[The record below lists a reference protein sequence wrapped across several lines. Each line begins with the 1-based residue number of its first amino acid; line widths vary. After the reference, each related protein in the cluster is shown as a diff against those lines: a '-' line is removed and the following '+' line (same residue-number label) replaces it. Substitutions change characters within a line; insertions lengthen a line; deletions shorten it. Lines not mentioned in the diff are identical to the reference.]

1 MELEKLA
8 ARLRITELEDLRSVE
23 ADDDWVSGRR
33 TGHL

>member
-8 ARLRITELEDLRSVE
+8 ARLRTAELEDLRSVE
-23 ADDDWVSGRR
+23 ACGDSVSGRR

>member
-8 ARLRITELEDLRSVE
+8 VRLRTAELRDLRSVE
-23 ADDDWVSGRR
+23 TCEDDVSGRR